1 MKSIW
6 AISTVSEEITFFY
19 TWAKSLE
26 KVNLRAFFSL
36 VSLFVKKDRQLTLI
50 VISLEISYPPIS

>member
-6 AISTVSEEITFFY
+6 AISTVSEEIT
-19 TWAKSLE
+19 LE
-26 KVNLRAFFSL
+26 KVDLRAFFSL

-50 VISLEISYPPIS
+50 VISL